1 MQRKYSNS
9 AVKTYEINYPFIFEK
24 LTEYGNNSI
33 KKGSLLTIL
42 IGSLAR
48 GDYTPFSDA
57 DIIIITESPISEV
70 EFMNPYMPIDIEP
83 RVFTINK
90 IYEMAKD
97 RRKIIEEIIK
107 NGKILAGNYEI
118 FNNIIKFY
126 KID

>member
-9 AVKTYEINYPFIFEK
+9 ATRTYEINYPFIFEK
-24 LTEYGNNSI
+24 LVEYGNNSI

-48 GDYTPFSDA
+48 RDYTPFSD
-57 DIIIITESPISEV
+57 DDVIIITDSTRSEI
-70 EFMNPYMPIDIEP
+70 EFMDPYMPIDIEP
-83 RVFTINK
+83 RVFTINM

-107 NGKILAGNYEI
+107 NGKILAGNHEI
-118 FNNIIKFY
+118 FNNLVKFY

>member
-9 AVKTYEINYPFIFEK
+9 AAKTFEINYPFIFEK

-57 DIIIITESPISEV
+57 DVIIITDSTRSEI
-70 EFMNPYMPIDIEP
+70 EFMDPYMPIDIEP
-83 RVFTINK
+83 RVFTINR
-90 IYEMAKD
+90 IYEMAKSSLVTV
-97 RRKIIEEIIK
+97 RYLII
-107 NGKILAGNYEI
+107 
-118 FNNIIKFY
+118 
-126 KID
+126 

>member
-9 AVKTYEINYPFIFEK
+9 AAKTYEINYPLIFEK
-24 LTEYGNNSI
+24 LVEYGNNSI

-48 GDYTPFSDA
+48 GDCTPFSDA
-57 DIIIITESPISEV
+57 DVIIITDSTRSEI
-70 EFMNPYMPIDIEP
+70 EFMDPHMPIDIEP
-83 RVFTINK
+83 RVFTINR
-90 IYEMAKD
+90 IYEMAKG

-107 NGKILAGNYEI
+107 NGKILAGNDEI
-118 FNNIIKFY
+118 FNNLVKFC

>member
-9 AVKTYEINYPFIFEK
+9 AAKTFEINYPFIFEK
-24 LTEYGNNSI
+24 LIEYGNNSI

-57 DIIIITESPISEV
+57 DVIIITDIIRSEV
-70 EFMNPYMPIDIEP
+70 EFMDPYMPIDIEP
-83 RVFTINK
+83 RVFTINE
-90 IYEMAKD
+90 IYEMAKG
-97 RRKIIEEIIK
+97 RRKIIEEIIE

-118 FNNIIKFY
+118 FNNIIKLY
-126 KID
+126 KMD

>member
-9 AVKTYEINYPFIFEK
+9 AAKTFEINYPFIFQK
-24 LTEYGNNSI
+24 LIEYANNSI

-57 DIIIITESPISEV
+57 DVIIITDIIRSEV
-70 EFMNPYMPIDIEP
+70 EFMDPYMPIDIEP
-83 RVFTINK
+83 RVFTINE
-90 IYEMAKD
+90 IYEMAKG

-107 NGKILAGNYEI
+107 NSKILAGNYEI
-118 FNNIIKFY
+118 FNNLIKLY

>member
-9 AVKTYEINYPFIFEK
+9 AAKTFEINYPFIFQK
-24 LTEYGNNSI
+24 LIEYANNSI

-57 DIIIITESPISEV
+57 DVIIITDITRSQV
-70 EFMNPYMPIDIEP
+70 EFMDPYMPIDIEP
-83 RVFTINK
+83 RVFTINE
-90 IYEMAKD
+90 IYEMAKG

-107 NGKILAGNYEI
+107 NSKILAGNYEI
-118 FNNIIKFY
+118 FNNMIKLY
-126 KID
+126 KMD

>member
-9 AVKTYEINYPFIFEK
+9 AAKTFEINYPFIFEK
-24 LTEYGNNSI
+24 LIEYGNNSI

-57 DIIIITESPISEV
+57 DVIIITDIIRSEV
-70 EFMNPYMPIDIEP
+70 EFMDPYMPIDIEP
-83 RVFTINK
+83 RVFTINE
-90 IYEMAKD
+90 IYEMAKG

-107 NGKILAGNYEI
+107 NSKILAGNYEI
-118 FNNIIKFY
+118 FNNMIKLY
-126 KID
+126 KMD

>member
-1 MQRKYSNS
+1 MQRKYLNS
-9 AVKTYEINYPFIFEK
+9 AAKTFEINYPFIFEK
-24 LTEYGNNSI
+24 LIEYGNNSI

-57 DIIIITESPISEV
+57 DVIIITDIIRSEV
-70 EFMNPYMPIDIEP
+70 EFMDPYMPIDIEP
-83 RVFTINK
+83 RVFTINE
-90 IYEMAKD
+90 IYEMAKG

-107 NGKILAGNYEI
+107 NSKILAGNYEI
-118 FNNIIKFY
+118 FNNLIKLY

>member
-9 AVKTYEINYPFIFEK
+9 AAKTFEINYPFIFEK

-57 DIIIITESPISEV
+57 DVIIITDSTRSEI
-70 EFMNPYMPIDIEP
+70 EFMDPHMPIDIEP
-83 RVFTINK
+83 RVFTIN
-90 IYEMAKD
+90 
-97 RRKIIEEIIK
+97 
-107 NGKILAGNYEI
+107 
-118 FNNIIKFY
+118 
-126 KID
+126 

>member
-1 MQRKYSNS
+1 MQRKYWNS
-9 AVKTYEINYPFIFEK
+9 AARTFEINYPFIFEK
-24 LTEYGNNSI
+24 LIGYGNNSI

-57 DIIIITESPISEV
+57 DVIIITDSTRSEI
-70 EFMNPYMPIDIEP
+70 EFMDPYMPVDIEP
-83 RVFTINK
+83 RVFTINE
-90 IYEMAKD
+90 IYEMAKNK
-97 RRKIIEEIIK
+97 RKIIEEIIK

-118 FNNIIKFY
+118 FNNLVKFY